1 MGEYNLGTFI
11 RRSRKALGLTQEGL
25 CFDEEGNQYFSEKTL
40 SRIERGKQRPN
51 YRTIR
56 EVMGR
61 LGKEAYFYVPT
72 LRTMDYRVLELKR
85 ELKKT
90 IVRNEYEEAEIIL
103 RQIEENLSCDYATNR
118 QYLIRMQ
125 ALIDQKLKRIS
136 VEEELELL
144 ETALKLTVHSY
155 GTENFHYE
163 VLTSEEVVIVCNI
176 ASCYGMLEN
185 TERALELLQ
194 MVIDMLEDDE
204 LKDSRYPRGMR
215 EMVDA
220 NYIRWIGNQGRYQK
234 AIEECDRAILYCIE
248 KNTLN
253 TLAGIYYMKAL
264 YQEKLWKENLELLF
278 QKKERIELDYIIC
291 ALLAEMIEDEKG
303 LKLAL
308 SQLEELEN

>member
-1 MGEYNLGTFI
+1 
-11 RRSRKALGLTQEGL
+11 
-25 CFDEEGNQYFSEKTL
+25 
-40 SRIERGKQRPN
+40 
-51 YRTIR
+51 
-56 EVMGR
+56 
-61 LGKEAYFYVPT
+61 
-72 LRTMDYRVLELKR
+72 
-85 ELKKT
+85 
-90 IVRNEYEEAEIIL
+90 
-103 RQIEENLSCDYATNR
+103 
-118 QYLIRMQ
+118 MQ

-185 TERALELLQ
+185 MERTLELLQ
-194 MVIDMLEDDE
+194 MVIDMLEDEE

-220 NYIRWIGNQGRYQK
+220 NYIRWIGNQGRYRE
-234 AIEECDRAILYCIE
+234 AIEECDRVISYCI
-248 KNTLN
+248 KQNTLN
-253 TLAGIYYMKAL
+253 TLAGIYYMKAV
-264 YQEKLWKENLELLF
+264 YQEKLWKENSELLF

-308 SQLEELEN
+308 SQLEELGN